1 MLSGSLS
8 KKVAFI
14 AYNSVWIFG
23 SGSRK
28 IISFKVKFKKVSLKE
43 QKVNKI
49 VCSKNFANLISQ
61 KFSIYLSFYLK
72 N

>member
-8 KKVAFI
+8 KKVAFK

-23 SGSRK
+23 PGSRK

-43 QKVNKI
+43 QKVN
-49 VCSKNFANLISQ
+49 
-61 KFSIYLSFYLK
+61 
-72 N
+72 